1 MDELIFFA
9 GALVIGFPLAVIYL
23 LVSQWKLKQRF
34 LALEKTVSQLH
45 SGADKPDEAVVST
58 SVERPEVPK
67 NNATDVL
74 TDDKDA
80 ADEKG
85 GTSKAADVIAA
96 RRAEARVA
104 AKQNA
109 DNREANP
116 AAPTE
121 PTLFDGLLTRLFK
134 WLSENWFY
142 AVSAVSLALAGLF
155 LVQYGMENG
164 LLPPAARVASALGF
178 GAALIGAGEYIR
190 RRFGE
195 AEDSATAYLP
205 SVFAGAGIV
214 SLFGAVLSAQML
226 YDLIGANTALI
237 GMILVAGVAM
247 VLDWFYGPLLAAIG
261 VIGAFGAPMV
271 LGGSDSD
278 PTPLFGYY
286 ALITAVGLGVDTLR
300 RWAWV

>member
-178 GAALIGAGEYIR
+178 GATLIGAGEYIR

-214 SLFGAVLSAQML
+214 SLLVRSSLPRCS
-226 YDLIGANTALI
+226 TA
-237 GMILVAGVAM
+237 
-247 VLDWFYGPLLAAIG
+247 
-261 VIGAFGAPMV
+261 
-271 LGGSDSD
+271 
-278 PTPLFGYY
+278 
-286 ALITAVGLGVDTLR
+286 
-300 RWAWV
+300 